1 MAEDLIKRFARWL
14 KSLSKLDGLS
24 IPRPWN
30 TRDTVGQ
37 KDELHVFSDASI
49 NGYGA
54 VMYRRVVG
62 KSGVARV
69 VFLGGKS
76 HVVPSNPS
84 RVSHHNSI
92 PRLELVAATKAA
104 EMRGAMERSIKR
116 RFGRVFL
123 WTDS

>member
-1 MAEDLIKRFARWL
+1 MSNLGD
-14 KSLSKLDGLS
+14 LS

-30 TRDTVGQ
+30 DDDTVGQ
-37 KDELHVFSDASI
+37 PDELHVFSDASI
-49 NGYGA
+49 TGYGA

-62 KSGVARV
+62 RSGKARV

-84 RVSHHNSI
+84 RASHHNSI

-104 EMRGAMERSIKR
+104 EMASKLEKSIENP
-116 RFGRVFL
+116 
-123 WTDS
+123 